1 MELKH
6 VGFEVPDLPV
16 SDLMRMREE
25 IDAQISAKQTSE
37 MALVAEQM
45 QQLAAE
51 SGFAIRDLIPFLLEN
66 KLLPVKYRHPE
77 KPELTW
83 CGKGRRPL
91 WLNEA
96 IDAGIPL
103 AKIRV

>member
-1 MELKH
+1 MQLNH
-6 VGFEVPDLPV
+6 AGFEVPDLPV

-25 IDAQISAKQTSE
+25 IDAQISAKQMS
-37 MALVAEQM
+37 QM
-45 QQLAAE
+45 MMVVERIQQIAAE
-51 SGFAIRDLIPFLLEN
+51 NGFSMGDVIPFLQEDRVH
-66 KLLPVKYRHPE
+66 PVKYRHPE
-77 KPELTW
+77 NPELTW

-96 IDAGIPL
+96 IEAGIPL